1 MEAKIQFLWAN
12 TLAKNMRHLLI
23 ILEHCDFAYFFWKL
37 PSKEQFRILCVKK
50 EIAYHYSRMKSGKN
64 INSSL
69 WKRLSS
75 FYFQS
80 DQQVSKAFY
89 KALKRWEEQRSSSSL
104 FNVERSLSPFLAE
117 SLECLTLIAFKIDA
131 KKVELA
137 PLQRE
142 IEPLQNWSLKKSKK
156 KRHENSYPHKVGS
169 SEKFA

>member
-1 MEAKIQFLWAN
+1 MEAKIQFLRAN
-12 TLAKNMRHLLI
+12 ILAKNIRHLLI
-23 ILEHCDFAYFFWKL
+23 ILEHCDFAYFFENYPQK
-37 PSKEQFRILCVKK
+37 SNFAFYASKK

-80 DQQVSKAFY
+80 DQQSSVSKAFY

-131 KKVELA
+131 KKVEPA

-142 IEPLQNWSLKKSKK
+142 IEPLQN
-156 KRHENSYPHKVGS
+156 
-169 SEKFA
+169 